1 MLEVKPS
8 RPVTLQRL
16 SVEGRAGDRVGE
28 FGLPGGD
35 EVGEGGEEGTDVGEE
50 GEEGSCRERKG

>member
-1 MLEVKPS
+1 MLEVKPR

-16 SVEGRAGDRVGE
+16 GVKGRARNGVGE